1 MGSKNEV
8 KDDAL
13 DDDDVDATV
22 FFGVVKGGGF

>member
-8 KDDAL
+8 KDDA
-13 DDDDVDATV
+13 DDSDIDATI